1 MSRMRKPI
9 LPFIVVVLLIAA
21 QLATV
26 LPTYAFPGDERDERC
41 AELLAQAEAVT
52 HAELSTL
59 NVGVSGTTTS
69 EANSTVSNPYA
80 DLPEDCAPHTGMTAI
95 QLRAAEAEMAKHPTP
110 DVVQVPYDED
120 VVWTRAY
127 RRLNG
132 DITIYDAPNGNPIGS
147 LSAGYNFVTAVS
159 YEGGW
164 VQINYGQWV
173 PEEQVTFADVS
184 EFSGVEIQEQPERP
198 FAWMLAEA
206 YPSRYPGGP
215 EDKEAE
221 KIERYS
227 LMNIYGVEYVD
238 GWEWYLVGPDEWV
251 QQIRVAKVQPIKRP
265 EGIGLDEKW
274 VAIDLFEQ
282 TMVAYQGDK
291 MVFATIISSG
301 LALWSTPQGLFHIYD
316 RFENTRMS
324 GAAGQ
329 PDFYFIEE
337 VPYVMYFDG
346 DVALHGTYWH
356 DRFGYRQSHGC
367 VNLSIMDAGWLYK
380 WTEDA
385 PTAAVYVY
393 ISGIYR
399 SDLPAWARR

>member
-9 LPFIVVVLLIAA
+9 LPFIAVIVVAA
-21 QLATV
+21 QLATA

-41 AELLAQAEAVT
+41 AALLAQAEAVT

-69 EANSTVSNPYA
+69 EANSTVSDPYA
-80 DLPEDCAPHTGMTAI
+80 GLPDDCTPHTGMSAI
-95 QLRAAEAEMAKHPTP
+95 QMRAAEAEMALHPTP

-132 DITIYDAPNGNPIGS
+132 DVTIYDAPNGNPIGS
-147 LSAGYNFVTAVS
+147 LGAGYNFVTAVS

-184 EFSGVEIQEQPERP
+184 EFSGVQIQEQPERP

-215 EDKEAE
+215 EDKDAE
-221 KIERYS
+221 IIERYS

-238 GWEWYLVGPDEWV
+238 GWEWYLVGPDEWI

-265 EGIGLDEKW
+265 EGIGPDEKW
-274 VAIDLFEQ
+274 VAVDLFEQ
-282 TMVAYQGDK
+282 TLVAYEGDR
-291 MVFATIISSG
+291 MVFATIVSSG

-316 RFENTRMS
+316 SFENTRMS

-329 PDFYFIEE
+329 PDFYYIEE

-367 VNLSIMDAGWLYK
+367 VNLSIMDAGWLFN
-380 WTEDA
+380 WTKDA
-385 PTAAVYVY
+385 PAAAVYVY

-399 SDLPAWARR
+399 TDLPAWARR